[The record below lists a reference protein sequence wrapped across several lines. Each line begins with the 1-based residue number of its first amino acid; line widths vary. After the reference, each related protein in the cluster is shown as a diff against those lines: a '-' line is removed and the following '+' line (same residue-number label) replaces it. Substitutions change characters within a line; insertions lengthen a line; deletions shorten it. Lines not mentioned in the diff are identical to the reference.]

1 VPHKKLQG
9 LFDEVRKVL
18 PIFRG
23 GTGLPGAPSSPFGR
37 PEARKPIV
45 AKPLPRVKVMQPAE
59 QAELQARIDEQ
70 RQQFIGPILGPTITP
85 QTEMINMATT
95 GDDMIDELLDAGV
108 SEDTIRMIALD
119 IEDQV
124 SAMTPVQ
131 RRQRARAINESRQFS
146 RQNLVPAPKKKKK
159 VSAYS
164 KRFGIELKKLKKLH
178 PRTKITA
185 LMKRAHR
192 RTRAAMKKK

>member
-1 VPHKKLQG
+1 MVRSLG
-9 LFDEVRKVL
+9 EVTKELNRIVE
-18 PIFRG
+18 
-23 GTGLPGAPSSPFGR
+23 
-37 PEARKPIV
+37 EARKFLPLSKGGK
-45 AKPLPRVKVMQPAE
+45 APKARAGPAKRTPPKPLPRVKVMQPAE
-59 QAELQARIDEQ
+59 QAELQATIDKQ

-164 KRFGIELKKLKKLH
+164 KRF
-178 PRTKITA
+178 RY
-185 LMKRAHR
+185 
-192 RTRAAMKKK
+192 